1 MDRNPLKKKS
11 VRDTSLRGYGI
22 EFRPVKPFDLPSLRR
37 WRNNPEISKYMNSS
51 NYISPKQQ
59 RIWYENIRK
68 NVVSKIEMF
77 EGALHG
83 FNVNIGEI
91 TNAEICL
98 DKASRFLND

>member
-1 MDRNPLKKKS
+1 MGDIN
-11 VRDTSLRGYGI
+11 
-22 EFRPVKPFDLPSLRR
+22 
-37 WRNNPEISKYMNSS
+37 
-51 NYISPKQQ
+51 
-59 RIWYENIRK
+59 YENIRK
-68 NVVSKIEMF
+68 NVDSKIEMF